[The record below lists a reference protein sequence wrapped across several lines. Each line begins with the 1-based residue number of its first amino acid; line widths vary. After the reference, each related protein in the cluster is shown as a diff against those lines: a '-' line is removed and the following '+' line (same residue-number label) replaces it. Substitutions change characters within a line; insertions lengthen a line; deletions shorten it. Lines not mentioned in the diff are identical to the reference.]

1 MFILMKNLLL
11 LLLGIISLSSIQAQ
25 GIWNQKNDFPGN
37 ARSRAVCFSIGSYGY
52 FGTGNYSG
60 GSIETSD
67 FWQYDAGN
75 DSWLQRANVPNGMQ
89 AAIGSSIDGKGYVGL
104 GWWASNGHLDFY
116 EYNPSTNTWAS
127 KANYNG
133 NITNDATSIGLG
145 NMIFAGLGAQPYS
158 SNNWDDWKSYN
169 PTTNSW
175 SSMAIF
181 PGVDRRNAGSFTIG
195 SDLFVG
201 GGLLEGGGAGLD
213 YYKYNVSLNSWS
225 AIASCPSTN
234 NSSTRNAGFSLN
246 GKGYFVLNDGLWEYD
261 PIMDSWTSYPL
272 PFSTSIA
279 STFVINNKVYVILA
293 NTKEVWE
300 WAPCSN
306 SFGVDVQSACASY
319 TWIDGNTYTSN
330 NNTAT
335 HTVPNVAGCD
345 SIITL
350 DLTVNY
356 PNTGTDVQAA
366 CDLYTWIDGNT
377 YSSSTNTPTWTLTNS
392 AGCDSII
399 TLDLSVNYSSAG
411 IDVQTACD
419 TYTWIDGN
427 TYTVSNN
434 SATWA
439 TTNAAGCD
447 SIVTIDLT
455 IIPLPDNGITQNG
468 SLISADQLNASYQWL
483 DCDNNNVIINGETN
497 QFYSPTTTGNYAVEV
512 TLNGCTDTS
521 TCFLVDF
528 TGLEEFNSSLVS
540 IYPNPSSDNFKII
553 GIEKLKNVKTFEI
566 TSVTGARVTKRDIYS
581 PLIDISSLDN
591 GIYLFVIS
599 HENGTE
605 KIRFIKN

>member
-1 MFILMKNLLL
+1 MKNLFLSL
-11 LLLGIISLSSIQAQ
+11 FGIIALSSIHAQ
-25 GIWNQKNDFPGN
+25 GTWNQKNDFPGN

-52 FGTGNYSG
+52 FGTGNHSG

-67 FWQYDAGN
+67 FWQYDADN
-75 DSWLQRANVPNGMQ
+75 DSWLQRANVPSGMQ

-104 GWWASNGHLDFY
+104 GWWASNAHLDFY

-127 KANYNG
+127 KASYNG
-133 NITNDATSIGLG
+133 NMTNDATSIGLG
-145 NMIFAGLGAQPYS
+145 NIIFAGLGAQPYS
-158 SNNWDDWKSYN
+158 SNHWDDWKSYN

-181 PGVDRRNAGSFTIG
+181 PGIDRRNAGSFKIG

-201 GGLLEGGGAGLD
+201 GGQLEGGGAGLD

-234 NSSTRNAGFSLN
+234 NSSTRNAGFGLN

-261 PIMDSWTSYPL
+261 PMMDSWSSYPL
-272 PFSTSIA
+272 PFSA
-279 STFVINNKVYVILA
+279 SMAGTFVINNKVYVILA

-300 WAPCSN
+300 WTPCSN
-306 SFGVDVQSACASY
+306 SSGVDVQSACESY

-330 NNTAT
+330 DNTAT
-335 HTVPNVAGCD
+335 HILPNAAGCD
-345 SIITL
+345 SVITL
-350 DLTVNY
+350 DLTINY
-356 PNTGTDVQAA
+356 PNTGTDVQ
-366 CDLYTWIDGNT
+366 
-377 YSSSTNTPTWTLTNS
+377 
-392 AGCDSII
+392 
-399 TLDLSVNYSSAG
+399 
-411 IDVQTACD
+411 TACD
-419 TYTWIDGN
+419 SYTWIDGN
-427 TYTVSNN
+427 TYTQSNN
-434 SATWA
+434 SATWV

-447 SIVTIDLT
+447 SIVTIDLI
-455 IIPLPDNGITQNG
+455 IIPLPDNGITENG
-468 SLISADQLNASYQWL
+468 DIISANQLNASYQWL
-483 DCDNNNVIINGETN
+483 DCDNNNIPINGETN
-497 QFYSPTTTGNYAVEV
+497 QIYSPTTTGNYAVEV
-512 TLNGCTDTS
+512 SLNGCTDTS
-521 TCFLVDF
+521 TCSYVDF
-528 TGLEEFNSSLVS
+528 TSLEELNSSLVRV
-540 IYPNPSSDNFKII
+540 YPNPSNNNLKIL

-566 TSVTGARVTKRDIYS
+566 TSITGARLAKRDVYS